1 MAGGLIAMPMAVL
14 AGHSPATSATATATA
29 TPKATATAS
38 ATASAGRPAATATAP
53 VRRPTGPGLSIS
65 VADGRTAVAPGDQ
78 LTYVVNIKDI
88 GTVGAPHL
96 KITQTLPAGLNFVSA
111 SAHGVAADG
120 KVTWLTGLA
129 AGGSQ
134 TFTLVTHLT
143 RAPARL
149 VRLAAVAC
157 ASDQG
162 SASPIVCA
170 AHLDRLPAVAPSP
183 APKASGSLG
192 GARTVYIG
200 AGLAVLVVA
209 AFIVLVARR
218 AGRHRVAG

>member
-1 MAGGLIAMPMAVL
+1 
-14 AGHSPATSATATATA
+14 
-29 TPKATATAS
+29 
-38 ATASAGRPAATATAP
+38 
-53 VRRPTGPGLSIS
+53 
-65 VADGRTAVAPGDQ
+65 
-78 LTYVVNIKDI
+78 VVSIKDI
-88 GTVGAPHL
+88 GTLGAPHL

-111 SAHGVAADG
+111 SRHGVAADG

-129 AGGSQ
+129 PGGSQ
-134 TFTLVTHLT
+134 TFTLVTQLT
-143 RAPARL
+143 RIPARL
-149 VRLAAVAC
+149 LRLAAVAC
-157 ASDQG
+157 AADQG

-183 APKASGSLG
+183 AAKASGSSG

-218 AGRHRVAG
+218 AGRHRLPS

>member
-14 AGHSPATSATATATA
+14 SGHSPATSATA
-29 TPKATATAS
+29 S
-38 ATASAGRPAATATAP
+38 ATRPAATATATATA
-53 VRRPTGPGLSIS
+53 RRPAGPGLSIG
-65 VADGRTAVAPGDQ
+65 VTDGRTAVKPGDQ
-78 LTYVVNIKDI
+78 LTYVVGIKDI

-96 KITQTLPAGLNFVSA
+96 KITQTLTAGLDFVSA

-129 AGGSQ
+129 PGGSA
-134 TFTLVTHLT
+134 TFTLVTHLIRT
-143 RAPARL
+143 PAR
-149 VRLAAVAC
+149 VFRLAAVAC
-157 ASDQG
+157 AATQG

-170 AHLDRLPAVAPSP
+170 AHMDQLPAVAPSP

-218 AGRHRVAG
+218 AGRHRLAG